1 MPKTKEPAWRMVGT
15 ETLHKDD
22 ARTEL
27 FAKVEID
34 PNPASLSSS
43 DIKRCLKEYGVED
56 QKSDADA
63 LLAQLLALEVFLP
76 LVGIW
81 EHRKFGRSYKIQL
94 SNNGKLLWQGQHID
108 GEPLSGVLQPEGNWI
123 CSELSTPKEA
133 KVGSV
138 RLRHGP
144 DWNQLSLN
152 FKTSSV
158 TKWGAD
164 VFATRASDELRICR
178 PPFLEQPKLL
188 LHPEPKAQLQ
198 PTGAPVQATS
208 VTAAAELSCLS
219 LAQLKECLKEYGVS
233 EFGRC
238 CNHKDSLAELLL
250 KVESAVPLVGRWQYG
265 KPPNRKSYQIRRL
278 TSGFLK
284 WEGPH
289 SRGGMLSGILDE
301 EEDGWLVAQLTTNQN
316 ETIGSIRLRHG
327 PKCNEIMSNFR
338 SHTMTEWGSNI
349 IAERVGEEEP
359 LRRPDFEESE
369 SEEENNV
376 LTDISELSVQEV
388 KLCLK
393 EYGVTKF
400 NDLERREQ
408 LVELLEKV
416 EDSLPLLGTW
426 QHGRHTKQ
434 YEIQHTEDGQLLWE
448 GPHIFGGTLV
458 GVLYEDAETEWLRAE
473 LFTCKEESEQV
484 GSVKISHGPDWHEM
498 TLKFM
503 PSNSDQWGDD
513 IVAKRSSK
521 EQTPRRPKP
530 LPAIRDLDDD
540 DELIESQYW
549 ESLEVLSQALR
560 VEHAALPP
568 LERRAKSWARSVA
581 FAQMTL
587 GMRGIPM
594 KGGEG
599 AEGGTFVIW
608 VLGATTEV
616 EVSLAEQG
624 YFKDMNWLDR
634 TPTRVYIIGE
644 NLLEDSVEEGFKAK
658 TLKETVSASVTKED
672 AATYV
677 VVYSRVFVRDH
688 PSMDGKYVGDLFEG
702 TEVHGREEGGW
713 LRLDQASAELCV
725 RIRQRN
731 SGPTW
736 VLIDG
741 RQLGL
746 GRLLEK
752 KTALEPDSPSPQGAQ
767 SALPTVRTACYDDLP
782 GLLKTDPPDLGVILM
797 PNFTKTATE
806 DPQQGVIPSGV
817 LEMLDCLPVVVSSR
831 CRLHSLNSLGDG
843 VLLPQM
849 RCPFSAGAGDPSLK
863 YDDNGWIFGTRAK
876 ALATAALVCPEPA
889 LPAGKVK
896 IMFWGIVDLKYDHHK
911 PLLERIRVLETGDGR
926 ISRFS
931 GDGAPIQKH
940 FEDHYQLQEQEA
952 ALQTY
957 NFISKDKKLTHD
969 LFDATGYAHIIPRQV
984 CFPRVYYPGI
994 ASHISAELG
1003 LREEDDELV
1012 VLKLC
1017 NRSRAAGVLI
1027 VPLKD
1032 LEDVLQEILEP
1043 PKDLQNWFQPQL
1055 EKLTKTSAR
1064 NFNVIRDSH
1073 EEHVRHWWAN
1083 ESPSFVAERCCS
1095 SMATTRDGRCYDG
1108 TMRVTFALR
1117 RRMGASE
1124 ALTPEDIE
1132 VDWLGGYWKLP
1143 NADMSSSLLRERIIS
1158 QAKTGTAPVQPYIL
1172 MEVYGALS
1180 SALQQLFGAAEFTS
1194 ERLREQYKS
1203 QPELAAYLIARRA
1216 MSLRPEQRMQ
1226 SLCDVEKSIVKFTA
1240 SPAKSCVE
1248 SFVHRAHGVLI
1259 ARGSGSERW
1268 KDAHEHF
1275 RRAVEAHPSNS
1286 NALFQLGLCALEL
1299 GPLEDAVELMNKSLL
1314 LDSDFR
1320 APYVNL
1326 GVAYLRQASHSED
1339 PHKAQDLYLRALE
1352 ISEACLMRH
1361 PASPQCN
1368 YHIGV
1373 ACTQLAFY
1381 LQDREG
1387 VDCKDRRFVELRS
1400 RAAREFLE
1408 ARGSVE
1414 AGRRLNDWQEAQAR
1428 GVTKKQQAPW
1438 LSVDDK
1444 MLQAVE
1450 VHMMQGQ
1457 TLKPIKIPE
1466 FIGWR
1471 LFFWRV

>member
-1 MPKTKEPAWRMVGT
+1 MPSGPNEPIWRMNGT
-15 ETLHKDD
+15 ETSRKDLD
-22 ARTEL
+22 AKSEL
-27 FAKVEID
+27 FAKIQID
-34 PNPASLSSS
+34 PNPASLSSN
-43 DIKRCLKEYGVED
+43 DIKRCLKEYGVTEYT
-56 QKSDADA
+56 DA
-63 LLAQLLALEVFLP
+63 LLSQLLEIEVFLP
-76 LVGIW
+76 LVGTW
-81 EHRKFGRSYKIQL
+81 EHRKFGRSYKIHL
-94 SNNGKLLWQGQHID
+94 SKHGKLLWHGQHID
-108 GEPLSGVLQPEGNWI
+108 GEPLRGVLEPEGSWI
-123 CSELSTPKEA
+123 CSELYTPREE

-152 FKTSSV
+152 FKTNSV
-158 TKWGAD
+158 TTWGAD
-164 VFATRASDELRICR
+164 VCAMRASDELQICR
-178 PPFLEQPKLL
+178 PPFETTIADLS
-188 LHPEPKAQLQ
+188 LHPQSKTQL
-198 PTGAPVQATS
+198 PTGAPVQAAS
-208 VTAAAELSCLS
+208 IAAAAELSS
-219 LAQLKECLKEYGVS
+219 LRLLQLKECLKEYGVT
-233 EFGRC
+233 EYGRF
-238 CNHKDSLAELLL
+238 CNHKESLVELLL

-289 SRGGMLSGILDE
+289 SRGGMLSGILEDDE
-301 EEDGWLVAQLTTNQN
+301 GWFVAQLTTNQN
-316 ETIGSIRLRHG
+316 ETMGSIRLRHG
-327 PKCNEIMSNFR
+327 PKWNEIISNFR
-338 SHTMTEWGSNI
+338 SHMMSEWGSNI
-349 IAERVGEEEP
+349 VAERVGEEEP
-359 LRRPDFEESE
+359 LRRPNFEESE
-369 SEEENNV
+369 SEEEDNI
-376 LTDISELSVQEV
+376 LTDISELSAQEV

-400 NDLERREQ
+400 NDVETREQ
-408 LVELLEKV
+408 LVAMLEKV

-434 YEIQHTEDGQLLWE
+434 YEIQQTEDGQLLWE

-458 GVLYEDAETEWLRAE
+458 GVLYEDADWLRAE

-530 LPAIRDLDDD
+530 LPAIRDLADLDC
-540 DELIESQYW
+540 DEFMESQYW

-594 KGGEG
+594 KGG
-599 AEGGTFVIW
+599 AEQGNFVIW
-608 VLGATTEV
+608 VLGATCEV

-634 TPTRVYIIGE
+634 APTKVYIIGE
-644 NLLEDSVEEGFKAK
+644 NLLEDFVEEGKAK
-658 TLKETVSASVTKED
+658 VLKETVSASVTKED

-688 PSMDGKYVGDLFEG
+688 PSVDGKYVGDLFEG

-713 LRLDQASAELCV
+713 LRLDPASAELCV
-725 RIRQRN
+725 RIRQKN

-752 KTALEPDSPSPQGAQ
+752 KVVPEPESPTGAAQ
-767 SALPTVRTACYDDLP
+767 SALPIIRTACYEDLP
-782 GLLKTDPPDLGVILM
+782 SLWKSDPPDLGVILM
-797 PNFTKTATE
+797 PNFTKTAPE
-806 DPQQGVIPSGV
+806 DPQQAVIPNNIF
-817 LEMLDCLPVVVSSR
+817 EMLGGLPVVVSSR
-831 CRLHSLNSLGDG
+831 CRLQSLNSLADG

-863 YDDNGWIFGTRAK
+863 YDDNGWIFCATAN
-876 ALATAALVCPEPA
+876 ALAKAALVCPEPA
-889 LPAGKVK
+889 LPTGKVK

-940 FEDHYQLQEQEA
+940 FKDRYQLQEQEA

-1003 LREEDDELV
+1003 LREEDEEELV

-1032 LEDVLQEILEP
+1032 LEKVLQEILEP
-1043 PKDLQNWFQPQL
+1043 PAKLQSWFEPQL
-1055 EKLTKTSAR
+1055 ERLKENSAR
-1064 NFNVIRDSH
+1064 DFGVVRDSF

-1095 SMATTRDGRCYDG
+1095 SMPTMRDGRCYDG

-1117 RRMGASE
+1117 RRPGASE
-1124 ALTPEDIE
+1124 TLTPEDIE

-1216 MSLRPEQRMQ
+1216 LSLRPEQRLQ
-1226 SLCDVEKSIVKFTA
+1226 SLCDVERSIARFTV

-1268 KDAHEHF
+1268 KEARGHF
-1275 RRAVEAHPSNS
+1275 QRAVDAHPSNS
-1286 NALFQLGLCALEL
+1286 NALFQLGMCALEL
-1299 GPLEDAVELMNKSLL
+1299 GPLEMAIELMNKSLL

-1326 GVAYLRQASHSED
+1326 GVAYLRQAAHADD
-1339 PHKAQDLYLRALE
+1339 PHKPQDFYLRAME

-1381 LQDREG
+1381 LQDGEG
-1387 VDCKDRRFVELRS
+1387 VDCKDARFIELRG

-1414 AGRRLNDWQEAQAR
+1414 AARRLSDWQEAQAR
-1428 GVTKKQQAPW
+1428 GIAKKQQAPW

>member
-1 MPKTKEPAWRMVGT
+1 MSGAEKSRPKD
-15 ETLHKDD
+15 LD
-22 ARTEL
+22 ASTAEL
-27 FAKVEID
+27 FAKIQID
-34 PNPASLSSS
+34 PNPASLSPS
-43 DIKRCLKEYGVED
+43 DIQRCLKEYGVTEYNN
-56 QKSDADA
+56 DA
-63 LLAQLLALEVFLP
+63 LFMSKLLQQIEIFLP
-76 LVGIW
+76 LVGVW
-81 EHRKFGRSYKIQL
+81 EHRKFGRSYKIAL
-94 SNNGKLLWQGQHID
+94 NKSGKLLWQGSHIT
-108 GEPLSGVLQPEGNWI
+108 GEPLLGVLTPEGMWI
-123 CSELSTPKEA
+123 CSELLTPKEE
-133 KVGSV
+133 KIGSV

-144 DWNQLSLN
+144 EWDQLSLN
-152 FKTSSV
+152 FKTNSV
-158 TKWGAD
+158 TQWGAD
-164 VFATRASDELRICR
+164 VCATRVTAEIRICR
-178 PPFLEQPKLL
+178 PPFPSMESKPSFAEAQPGLV
-188 LHPEPKAQLQ
+188 PIKAVSSI
-198 PTGAPVQATS
+198 A
-208 VTAAAELSCLS
+208 AAAELSTLS
-219 LAQLKECLKEYGVS
+219 LLQLKECLKEYGVT
-233 EFGRC
+233 EYGRFF
-238 CNHKDSLAELLL
+238 NQKESLVELLA
-250 KVESAVPLVGRWQYG
+250 KVEATVPLVGRWQYG
-265 KPPNRKSYQIRRL
+265 KAPNRKSYQIRRL
-278 TSGFLK
+278 ISGVLK

-289 SRGGMLSGILDE
+289 SRGGMLSGIL
-301 EEDGWLVAQLTTNQN
+301 EEDEGWLVAQLMTNQN

-327 PKCNEIMSNFR
+327 PKWNEVMSNFR
-338 SHTMTEWGSNI
+338 SHMMTEWGSDI

-359 LRRPDFEESE
+359 LRRPSFDEET
-369 SEEENNV
+369 EEEEDVV
-376 LTDISELSVQEV
+376 LTDISELSAQEV

-393 EYGVTKF
+393 EYGVTKIH
-400 NDLERREQ
+400 DLERREQ

-416 EDSLPLLGTW
+416 EDSLPLVGTW
-426 QHGRHTKQ
+426 QHGRHNKQ

-458 GVLYEDAETEWLRAE
+458 GVLYDDADWLRAE

-484 GSVKISHGPDWHEM
+484 GSVKVTHGPDWHEM

-503 PSNSDQWGDD
+503 QSNSGLWGDN
-513 IVAKRSSK
+513 IIAKRVTK
-521 EQTPRRPKP
+521 EHAPRRPKP
-530 LPAIRDLDDD
+530 LPAVRDFEDD
-540 DELIESQYW
+540 DELVESQYW

-560 VEHAALPP
+560 VEHAALVP

-587 GMRGIPM
+587 GTRGIPM
-594 KGGEG
+594 KGVED
-599 AEGGTFVIW
+599 ATFVIW
-608 VLGATTEV
+608 VLGATAEV

-624 YFKDMNWLDR
+624 YFKDVNWLDR
-634 TPTRVYIIGE
+634 APTKVYIIGE
-644 NLLEDSVEEGFKAK
+644 NLLEDLVEEESK
-658 TLKETVSASVTKED
+658 TKVSKETVAASVTKED

-677 VVYSRVFVRDH
+677 VVYSRVFVRDY
-688 PSMDGKYVGDLFEG
+688 PSIDGKYVGDLFEG

-713 LRLDQASAELCV
+713 LRLDQASAELCA
-725 RIRQRN
+725 RIRQR
-731 SGPTW
+731 SVGPTW

-746 GRLLEK
+746 GKLLEK
-752 KTALEPDSPSPQGAQ
+752 KAASADIESPKAEGVPSGLPQI
-767 SALPTVRTACYDDLP
+767 RTACYEDL
-782 GLLKTDPPDLGVILM
+782 LSLFQTEPPDLGVILM
-797 PNFTKTATE
+797 PNFTKTAPE
-806 DPQQGVIPSGV
+806 DPQQGVIPAGIFEMSGH
-817 LEMLDCLPVVVSSR
+817 LPVVVSSR
-831 CRLHSLNSLGDG
+831 CRIQSLNPLGDG

-863 YDDNGWIFGTRAK
+863 YDDNGWIFC
-876 ALATAALVCPEPA
+876 ATAQALGKAALMAADPA

-911 PLLERIRVLETGDGR
+911 PLFERIQVLETGDGR

-994 ASHISAELG
+994 ASHIAAELG
-1003 LREEDDELV
+1003 LRRDEDLV

-1027 VPLKD
+1027 VTVKD
-1032 LEDVLQEILEP
+1032 MEAVLEELLEP
-1043 PKDLQNWFQPQL
+1043 PSDLEKWFQPQL
-1055 EKLTKTSAR
+1055 ERLAKTLCR
-1064 NFNVIRDSH
+1064 DVPRDSH

-1095 SMATTRDGRCYDG
+1095 SMPTTREGALYDG

-1117 RRMGASE
+1117 RRLGASE
-1124 ALTPEDIE
+1124 TLTPEDIE

-1143 NADMSSSLLRERIIS
+1143 NADMTSSLIRERIIS

-1194 ERLREQYKS
+1194 ERLKEQYRS

-1216 MSLRPEQRMQ
+1216 ISLEPEQRLQ
-1226 SLCDVEKSIVKFTA
+1226 ALRDVERSAAGFTV
-1240 SPAKSCVE
+1240 SPARACVQ
-1248 SFVHRAHGVLI
+1248 SFLHRAHGVLI
-1259 ARGSGSERW
+1259 ARGNGPERW
-1268 KDAHEHF
+1268 KEAREHF
-1275 RRAVEAHPSNS
+1275 RRAVDAHPANS
-1286 NALFQLGLCALEL
+1286 NALFQLGMCALEL
-1299 GPLEDAVELMNKSLL
+1299 GPLDTAIELMNKSLL

-1326 GVAYLRQASHSED
+1326 GVAFLRRASHTDD
-1339 PHKAQDLYLRALE
+1339 PVKAQEFYLRAVE
-1352 ISEACLMRH
+1352 ISESCLTRH

-1387 VDCKDRRFVELRS
+1387 VDCKDPKFVELRS
-1400 RAAREFLE
+1400 RAQREFLE
-1408 ARGSVE
+1408 ARRSAE
-1414 AGRRLNDWQEAQAR
+1414 ARRRLSEWQEAQAR
-1428 GVTKKQQAPW
+1428 GIAKKQQAPW

-1457 TLKPIKIPE
+1457 TLKAIKLPE

-1471 LFFWRV
+1471 LLFWRV